1 MNWSE
6 YQEQAAEFFSSLGLN
21 TKIEYELKGARGIHI
36 LDVYASGNFNGISFN
51 WIIECKAWKSN
62 IPKEKVMALSAIVQ
76 DVGADR
82 GFLLSETGFQ
92 SGAIRAARST
102 NITLTSLEDLS
113 FTTERFEVDSL
124 IGKKNWEIQKAKGR
138 LLEIKRISEAHEY
151 SVERTLLFGELG
163 VIEMLFEDALEGRF
177 PVAYPTKGIE
187 FSTLM
192 QLIRYADGY
201 IQRANSWS
209 IGNKNS

>member
-6 YQEQAAEFFSSLGLN
+6 YQDQAGEFFSRLGLD
-21 TKIEYELKGARGIHI
+21 TKIEHQLEGARGLHVV
-36 LDVYASGNFNGISFN
+36 DVYASGSFNGIAFN
-51 WIIECKAWKSN
+51 WVVECKAWKNN

-82 GFLLSETGFQ
+82 GFLLSEIGFQ
-92 SGAIRAARST
+92 SGAIRAARSS

-113 FTTERFEVDSL
+113 FSTERFAVDTL
-124 IGKKNWEIQKAKGR
+124 IGKKNWAIQKAKGR

-151 SVERTLLFGELG
+151 SVERTMLFGELG
-163 VIEMLFEDALEGRF
+163 VIELMLDDALEGNF
-177 PVAYPTKGIE
+177 PVRYPTKGLE

-192 QLIRYADGY
+192 QLLQYADEY
-201 IQRANSWS
+201 IERANKWDICSES
-209 IGNKNS
+209 